1 MTWRV
6 FRGKQSSGAA
16 AVAGIIPVKT
26 QRWLC
31 SMTQCARIP
40 AHDHARESMTTD
52 ILILSADADALASA
66 LQARLPTAARLH
78 PCSNTSRLPGAA
90 KSARVVLGAP
100 DRLLEALPGL
110 PALQWAQSTWAGVKP
125 LIDAPRRDYRLT
137 GVKDLFDTAIS
148 EYVLAWMLALQRNV
162 LQRAVATHW
171 DRTPDGSLAGKRAG
185 IMGTGALGMA
195 VARRAAGFGV
205 KLRGLNTRGI
215 AVPPFTDCYRS
226 DARLAF
232 AADLDFVVSLM
243 PDTPD
248 TDGLIDAA
256 MLRALPKRAVVI
268 NAGRA
273 NAIDHGALSLSVETG
288 HLRAAVLDVLP
299 VEPLPDAD
307 PLWRTEG
314 IYITSHTAAPT
325 EATAIAPLFL
335 DNLNRFLAGETLRYE
350 IDFTRGY

>member
-1 MTWRV
+1 MTIDV
-6 FRGKQSSGAA
+6 
-16 AVAGIIPVKT
+16 
-26 QRWLC
+26 
-31 SMTQCARIP
+31 
-40 AHDHARESMTTD
+40 
-52 ILILSADADALASA
+52 LILSADADALASA
-66 LQARLPTAARLH
+66 LQAQLPAAARVH
-78 PCSNTSRLPGAA
+78 PCSDNTRLPDAA
-90 KSARVVLGAP
+90 ESAPVVLGAP
-100 DRLLEALPGL
+100 DRLLEALPRL
-110 PALQWAQSTWAGVKP
+110 PALQWAQSTWAGVTP

-162 LQRAVATHW
+162 LQRAAATHW
-171 DRTPDGSLAGKRAG
+171 DRSPDGSLAGKRAG

-195 VARRAAGFGV
+195 VARRAAAFGV
-205 KLRGLNTRGI
+205 ELRGLNTRGI
-215 AVPPFTDCYRS
+215 AAAPFTDCYRS
-226 DARLAF
+226 DDRLAF
-232 AADLDFVVSLM
+232 ADGLDFVVSLM

-256 MLRALPKRAVVI
+256 LLRALPTRAVVI

-273 NAIDHGALSLSVETG
+273 NAIDHEALRLRVTKG

-299 VEPLPDAD
+299 VEPLPEED